1 MKALSVFLNLLFAI
15 ATFPSMA
22 AAEHHDVIEFKLN
35 ENCSVQDYVKIKD
48 DVNATWAK
56 DYGYHAEISV
66 PIQAADLTNVFWVGR
81 SANTAAFG
89 KAWDAWRDA
98 QADPKSDAAKL
109 QARFDKCGT
118 NSSRRGFDVY

>member
-48 DVNATWAK
+48 DFNATWGK
-56 DYGYHAEISV
+56 DNGYIASISV
-66 PIQAADLTNVFWVGR
+66 PIQAADLTSVFWVGR
-81 SANTAAFG
+81 SANAEAFG

-98 QADPKSDAAKL
+98 LSNSSSVPAKL
-109 QARFDKCGT
+109 QARFDRCGT
-118 NSSRRGFDVY
+118 NVSRRGFDVY